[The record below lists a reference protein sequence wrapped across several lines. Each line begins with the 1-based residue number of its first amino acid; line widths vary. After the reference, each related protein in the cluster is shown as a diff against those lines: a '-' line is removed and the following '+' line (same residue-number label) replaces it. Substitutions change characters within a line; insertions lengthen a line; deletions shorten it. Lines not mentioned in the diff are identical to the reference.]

1 MNHDEIAIPFDVRDL
16 HENIVKRV
24 IEKCINMTKKS
35 VKRLLD
41 IAFSIIVLI
50 LLVPMSLMIKLA
62 YMLNYFY
69 ICSKV
74 ISGKDYV
81 HEEENN
87 C

>member
-62 YMLNYFY
+62 YMLKGDFKS
-69 ICSKV
+69 IFTTQESF
-74 ISGKDYV
+74 GKKR
-81 HEEENN
+81 
-87 C
+87 